1 LDRISDWYGGGF
13 IADFD
18 VVPDPSYVRRQQS
31 AYGGQT
37 MKHFIFGVL
46 AGAVGAYFR
55 EEIIAVASWAYH
67 KVAGK

>member
-1 LDRISDWYGGGF
+1 
-13 IADFD
+13 
-18 VVPDPSYVRRQQS
+18 
-31 AYGGQT
+31 